1 MTRIGST
8 SSAVGGANSHTVTA
22 DNPADWY
29 DERGAL
35 IFRIDNVGN
44 RYISSRGRLQK
55 VPRS

>member
-1 MTRIGST
+1 MTRI
-8 SSAVGGANSHTVTA
+8 SSGKSASNGANTFTVTS